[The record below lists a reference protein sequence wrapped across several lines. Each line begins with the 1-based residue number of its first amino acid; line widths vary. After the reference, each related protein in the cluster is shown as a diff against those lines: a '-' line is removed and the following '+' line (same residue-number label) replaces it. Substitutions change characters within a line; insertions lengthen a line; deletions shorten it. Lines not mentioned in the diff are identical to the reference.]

1 MTDEEDRTVKI
12 SIQRAHL
19 LQAIQNVHK
28 AVTSKSTIPVLSG
41 IKMAADPTGIRL
53 TATDLEIGIETFV
66 PTHIDDEQI
75 VNVMEEGAI
84 VLSARYFGEIIRKL
98 PSKEIE
104 LEVKQN
110 YLTIIRGGK
119 SEYNLH
125 GLDHEEFPRL
135 PQVSGHQV
143 FSIQSDILKDMI
155 RQTSFAIATE
165 EIRPVLTGVMF
176 SLKSGALKFVATDSH
191 RLATREAAVEA
202 PEDLEFANVIVPG
215 KSLNELGRLL
225 ADDDSLVDI
234 VVAENQ
240 VLVRM
245 NRTQF
250 YTRLIDGQYPDIS
263 RIIPTSFKTALHVKT
278 KDIAG
283 AIERAAL
290 IARENDNNVVRLN
303 IKQGLLEIT
312 SNSPDVGR
320 VSESIEEINVDGDE
334 LLIAFNAKYL
344 IDCLRVID
352 STDLR
357 IEFTGSMSPFLIKLP
372 DNPRYLHLV
381 LPVRIY

>member
-1 MTDEEDRTVKI
+1 MKI
-12 SIQRAHL
+12 LIQRSQL

-28 AVTSKSTIPVLSG
+28 AVSSKSTIPVLSG
-41 IKMAADPTGIRL
+41 IKMTADGTGVRM

-66 PTHIDDEQI
+66 PTHIEEEEI
-75 VNVMEEGAI
+75 VQVIEEGAI
-84 VLSARYFGEIIRKL
+84 VLSARYFGDIVRKL
-98 PSKEIE
+98 PAKEVEI
-104 LEVKQN
+104 EVKQN
-110 YLTIIRGGK
+110 YLTIIRAGK

-135 PQVSGHQV
+135 PQVSGNQV

-155 RQTSFAIATE
+155 RQTSFAISNE

-176 SLKSGALKFVATDSH
+176 SLKNGELRFVSTDSH
-191 RLATREAAVEA
+191 RLASRESVVEA
-202 PEDLEFANVIVPG
+202 PEAMEFNNVIVPG

-225 ADDDSLVDI
+225 GDDDSLVDV

-240 VLVRM
+240 VLVKM
-245 NRTQF
+245 ANTQF

-263 RIIPTSFKTALHVKT
+263 RIIPTTFKTGLTVGT
-278 KDIAG
+278 KDMYNAV
-283 AIERAAL
+283 ERSAL
-290 IARENDNNVVRLN
+290 IAKENDNNTVRLN
-303 IKQGLLEIT
+303 IKSNLLEIT
-312 SNSPDVGR
+312 SNSPDVGK
-320 VSESIEEINVDGDE
+320 VSETIEEITVTGDE
-334 LLIAFNAKYL
+334 LVIAFNAKYL
-344 IDCLRVID
+344 IEALRVID
-352 STDLR
+352 SPELL